1 MAGNTSLRITALA
14 LGLGIGTFAV
24 QAYSQGSPVPGYQ
37 MAPPAAPGA
46 PPRAPGMRDVFAA
59 TLAAVVQ
66 TTGVAAASAVSAGLN
81 GAITGWLDKKQRGKY
96 AGTTFYPAQPPG
108 TYSSPPPPGYPPT
121 TGGYPDTSGANPGYP
136 NTGYPDT
143 AGTNP
148 GYPNTGY
155 PDNGAANP
163 GYPSTGGANPGYPNT
178 GYPGTGGTNPGYP
191 AVPGASTPGYPNTGT
206 DPGYPN
212 SGYPGTPDS
221 YPSTGYPNANT
232 ATPGYPGA
240 PGANGGYPNTGGG
253 TYPGDQLYAG
263 FAYEIHALGAGGYA
277 QPIDPATHAFR
288 TGDRFKVVYRPSM
301 PGQVDVYNI
310 NAAGQ
315 QSRIDTLNVAAGQ
328 LAELGPYEFANMKG
342 SETLVLSL
350 SPCSTQA
357 LMTATRDI
365 VKVPDAMGSTAGT
378 FQLDQC
384 DATITRGLKK
394 TKTRDI
400 RKVSVE
406 GGTSFGLDPLSQ
418 AEIRSGD
425 VAPRQ
430 ITITLQHQ

>member
-1 MAGNTSLRITALA
+1 MAGNTSLRITAVA

-24 QAYSQGSPVPGYQ
+24 QAYSQGAPAPGYQ
-37 MAPPAAPGA
+37 MAPPAAPSA

-81 GAITGWLDKKQRGKY
+81 GAITGWLDKKQRGNY
-96 AGTTFYPAQPPG
+96 AGTTFYPQQPPG
-108 TYSSPPPPGYPPT
+108 TYSSPPPPQGYPPT
-121 TGGYPDTSGANPGYP
+121 DTSGGTNPGYPNTGYPDTGGANPGYPGTGGANPGYP

-143 AGTNP
+143 
-148 GYPNTGY
+148 
-155 PDNGAANP
+155 
-163 GYPSTGGANPGYPNT
+163 GGANPGYPNT
-178 GYPGTGGTNPGYP
+178 GNTGYP
-191 AVPGASTPGYPNTGT
+191 AVPGTGYPNTGA
-206 DPGYPN
+206 PGADGSYPN
-212 SGYPGTPDS
+212 
-221 YPSTGYPNANT
+221 TGYPNTNT
-232 ATPGYPGA
+232 ATPGYPGT

-253 TYPGDQLYAG
+253 TYPGIPGGTGQLYAG
-263 FAYEIHALGAGGYA
+263 FAYEIHALGTGGYA
-277 QPIDPATHAFR
+277 QPVDPTTHAFR
-288 TGDRFKVVYRPSM
+288 TGDRFKIVYRPSM

-328 LAELGPYEFANMKG
+328 LAELGPYEFANLKG
-342 SETLVLSL
+342 NETLILSL
-350 SPCSTQA
+350 SPCTTQA

-365 VKVPDAMGSTAGT
+365 VKVPDAMSGTAGT

-406 GGTSFGLDPLSQ
+406 GGTNFGLDALS
-418 AEIRSGD
+418 ATEIRSGD
-425 VAPRQ
+425 VDPRQ